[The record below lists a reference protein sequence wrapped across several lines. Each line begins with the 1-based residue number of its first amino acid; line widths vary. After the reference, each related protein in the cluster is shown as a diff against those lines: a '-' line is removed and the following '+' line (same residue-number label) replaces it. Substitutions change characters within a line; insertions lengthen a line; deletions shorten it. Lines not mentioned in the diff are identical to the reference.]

1 MRLRLQ
7 EVIHIRP
14 LLACIVIVWSWRLLG
29 VAVMTSEHF
38 VFVLKSLV
46 EVLTVRRSS
55 LHEVIW
61 ILSISSVNIVC
72 CIASILHEV
81 GLIASCDGVVAH
93 SGHGCCH
100 VFVSASLFAVKR
112 LLASALILHA
122 SVLREAIVFL
132 LARAKVIWDQC
143 NFVCCGRLWLELWVV
158 LHAVDADKVRAV
170 AAAVPNWIG
179 VACHLLHDAP
189 VVAHTDGITLCKRLR
204 SDSRLDGIE
213 NVISST
219 NMWLVVGV
227 RRNLLLR
234 N

>member
-1 MRLRLQ
+1 M
-7 EVIHIRP
+7 
-14 LLACIVIVWSWRLLG
+14 
-29 VAVMTSEHF
+29 VMTSEHF

-46 EVLTVRRSS
+46 EVLTVRRST

-100 VFVSASLFAVKR
+100 VFVSASLFGI
-112 LLASALILHA
+112 ASALILHA

-143 NFVCCGRLWLELWVV
+143 NFVCCGWLWLELWVV
-158 LHAVDADKVRAV
+158 LHTVDADKVRAV

-189 VVAHTDGITLCKRLR
+189 VVAHTEGITLCKRLR

-219 NMWLVVGV
+219 NIWLVVGV